1 MELKPVQ
8 HLTAFSRS
16 QKVVT
21 GQKQTHY
28 RDQSVTTV
36 AHYPDNYQKLFAA
49 PCYISCVNRQMQN
62 TIIASMMMII
72 WVHGVSLQALA
83 VSSSSRQQ
91 MHLLVIVPPHIR
103 EHYTAPLIGE
113 RYTVIL

>member
-21 GQKQTHY
+21 GQKQIHY
-28 RDQSVTTV
+28 RAQSVTTV
-36 AHYPDNYQKLFAA
+36 VHYRDNYQKLFAA

-62 TIIASMMMII
+62 TMMMII
-72 WVHGVSLQALA
+72 WVHGVSLQALV

-103 EHYTAPLIGE
+103 ERYTAPHFTL
-113 RYTVIL
+113 